1 MSLLLAQ
8 GGDANLT
15 EQCPLLGVSGHET
28 GLELANRSPCVN
40 GSRATISTK
49 LKVAQCSEGKVGKIM
64 LAANPV
70 RGIGKIIRRE
80 MIRAAGS
87 AQ

>member
-28 GLELANRSPCVN
+28 GLELANRCAMCERIKSHD
-40 GSRATISTK
+40 STK